1 MKLSSPKKRLRKKV
15 NKRNFPEAAPAL
27 VFNKRTWGQRL
38 TMKMIVG
45 LGNPGSE
52 YADTRH
58 NIGFKVIDAMAS
70 VLGIEV
76 RKRKFGA
83 RFGET
88 VFEDEKLILLK
99 PWTFMNR
106 SGHAVATAAGFYKLP
121 LRELLVVTDDMAL
134 EPGVIRLRARGSAG
148 GHNGL
153 KSIISAL
160 GSEEFCRLR
169 CGIGQAGE
177 VESYDYVLSKVPAD
191 EQTALGA
198 AIDRARDAVFCWI
211 RDGIDAAMNEYNRT
225 QAEES
230 E

>member
-1 MKLSSPKKRLRKKV
+1 
-15 NKRNFPEAAPAL
+15 
-27 VFNKRTWGQRL
+27 
-38 TMKMIVG
+38 MKMIVG

-88 VFEDEKLILLK
+88 DFEDEKLILLK

-121 LRELLVVTDDMAL
+121 LCELLVVTDDMAL

-169 CGIGQAGE
+169 GGIGSRQVGIEA
-177 VESYDYVLSKVPAD
+177 YDYVLSRVPAD
-191 EQTALGA
+191 EQAALNA

-225 QAEES
+225 QKE
-230 E
+230 